1 MSPRLSRVS
10 RCSLRLCLLLC
21 FLAPSLIGCRAVR
34 TVAAKYPA
42 PDIEQIYLP
51 HAQPTAEAG
60 TEHNPVVVIPGFG
73 GSELRD
79 ASGG

>member
-1 MSPRLSRVS
+1 M
-10 RCSLRLCLLLC
+10 
-21 FLAPSLIGCRAVR
+21 R